1 MYPTNECIFN
11 IKLELK
17 HEAGHNLKIKYDWM
31 KLETT
36 LEGKQNLIFAENDSG
51 ILKDWNLLCIEGEP
65 PIQM

>member
-1 MYPTNECIFN
+1 
-11 IKLELK
+11 
-17 HEAGHNLKIKYDWM
+17 M